1 MDKTAL
7 VARIDSLLATK
18 LPNEKGENTVSTIF
32 EVQQATLTILK
43 AVYGADSPQMATLK
57 DAEARIT
64 PWGSDHATG
73 LTKAVWPALQGT
85 LRSLKSEIDLGL
97 VGDLE
102 RRVSGEIL
110 GDMLAMAKEALR
122 EQTTGAKNVAAGT
135 GGSVIRR
142 HNQKDRLDARWCER
156 PSRTFRGL

>member
-64 PWGSDHATG
+64 PWGQRPCDWFDESG
-73 LTKAVWPALQGT
+73 LAGSSGHPAQF
-85 LRSLKSEIDLGL
+85 E
-97 VGDLE
+97 VG
-102 RRVSGEIL
+102 
-110 GDMLAMAKEALR
+110 
-122 EQTTGAKNVAAGT
+122 N
-135 GGSVIRR
+135 
-142 HNQKDRLDARWCER
+142 
-156 PSRTFRGL
+156 